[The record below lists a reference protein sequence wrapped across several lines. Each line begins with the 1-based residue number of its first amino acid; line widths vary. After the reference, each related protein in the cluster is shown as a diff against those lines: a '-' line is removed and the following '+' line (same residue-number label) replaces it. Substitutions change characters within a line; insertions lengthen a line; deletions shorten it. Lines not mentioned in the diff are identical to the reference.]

1 MNDQFF
7 KLAIVQMKVE
17 GGNRS
22 QNLKNARL
30 EIIEAAVNH
39 AQVVLLPEAMDLGW
53 THPSALTKAQ
63 PVPDGETCQFLI
75 NEAKKNNLYICAGLI
90 EQDTGKIYNSAVIIN
105 PDGEIIL
112 KHRKI
117 NELDIGRKYY
127 SVGDDLKVCQTEFGI
142 FGMLICADA
151 KDHLLLQRL
160 GEKNASVILSPCSWA
175 VPADHDNNRAPY
187 GQEWV
192 DAYSPPAKEFSMWIA
207 GCSNVGSMND
217 GPWQGYKGIGCSLIV
232 DPKGEVAATGPYG
245 VEAEMIIYKTIIPAV
260 SGLKK

>member
-1 MNDQFF
+1 MKSKPF
-7 KLAIVQMKVE
+7 KLALIQMKVE
-17 GGNRS
+17 GGQIE
-22 QNLKNARL
+22 QNLLRAGAKIA
-30 EIIEAAVNH
+30 EAAYEN
-39 AQVVLLPEAMDLGW
+39 AQVVMLPEAMDLGW

-90 EQDTGKIYNSAVIIN
+90 EQDTDKIYNSAVIIN
-105 PDGEIIL
+105 PDGVILL

-127 SVGDDLKVCQTEFGI
+127 SVGDDLNVCQTEFGT

-175 VPADHDNNRAPY
+175 VPADHDNNRIPY

-192 DAYSPPAKEFSMWIA
+192 DAYRPPAKEFSMWIA
-207 GCSNVGSMND
+207 GCSNVGWMSD

-245 VEAEMIIYKTIIPAV
+245 VEAEAIIYMEIAD
-260 SGLKK
+260 KKLYHR